1 MRSVQAPVDYAPS
14 LGATSLM
21 GVEIPS
27 LFPSLVSHRRFAL
40 DTSIL
45 FVRQKVLSLFPLVTP
60 VQDVCLPTA
69 SFIVSTIKIASLS
82 VLSNTRLRV

>member
-60 VQDVCLPTA
+60 VQDVHLADGSFYSIDNQDCLIECP
-69 SFIVSTIKIASLS
+69 IEHE
-82 VLSNTRLRV
+82 LRV